1 MTFEP
6 ESLGQSRSDLAEAL
20 RRERKRAGLT
30 QTRLAQRCNMS
41 QTKISN
47 IEGGKLTPTIVDVEL
62 ILEALGTD
70 SPIGLKILALART
83 ANTEW
88 QDDWSSQRRGLD
100 KKQNELA
107 GLESIT
113 TEFRFFL
120 PTMIT
125 GLLATPDYV
134 RASLARNPSDISK
147 TVTKKLE
154 RQQILTNPAKFFTFL
169 LTEQAVRWPLASPVA
184 MAMQLDR
191 LASVSRIPN
200 VRLGIIPLRTVG
212 PLNETPLSVFT
223 VYDRRL
229 VQVET
234 HTGALILRDH
244 RDVDAYREEFN
255 RYEEY
260 ALFGDACRELLTEW
274 SMIFTRLRKY

>member
-20 RRERKRAGLT
+20 RSERKRAGLT

-47 IEGGKLTPTIVDVEL
+47 IEARKLTPTIVDVEL
-62 ILEALGTD
+62 IVDALGTD
-70 SPIGLKILALART
+70 GPEATKILGLART

-88 QDDWSSQRRGLD
+88 QDDWASQRRGLD
-100 KKQNELA
+100 KKQKDLA
-107 GLESIT
+107 QLEAVT

-134 RASLARNPSDISK
+134 RASLSRNPGDMSK
-147 TVTKKLE
+147 TIAKKLE
-154 RQQILTNPAKFFTFL
+154 RQQILTDLSKSFTFL
-169 LTEQAVRWPLASPVA
+169 LTEQAVRWPLASPLA
-184 MAMQLDR
+184 MAMQIDR
-191 LASVSRIPN
+191 LASVSRLPNIRMGVIP
-200 VRLGIIPLRTVG
+200 LGIIG
-212 PLNETPLSVFT
+212 PVAETPLSVFT
-223 VYDRRL
+223 LYDRRM

-244 RDVDAYREEFN
+244 RDVNAYRDDFE
-255 RYEEY
+255 RYEAHAVFDEELR
-260 ALFGDACRELLTEW
+260 ALLGEW
-274 SMIFTRLRKY
+274 ANGFTRQRK

>member
-20 RRERKRAGLT
+20 RSQRKRAGKT
-30 QTRLAQRCNMS
+30 QTWLARRCNMS

-47 IEGGKLTPTIVDVEL
+47 IEGGKLTPSLVDVEV
-62 ILEALGTD
+62 IIEALGTD
-70 SPIGLKILALART
+70 GPVASEILAVART

-88 QDDWSSQRRGLD
+88 QDHWSSRRRGLD

-107 GLESIT
+107 TLESLS

-120 PTMIT
+120 LSMIT
-125 GLLATPDYV
+125 GLLATPEYV
-134 RASLARNPSDISK
+134 RASIADVPGDQSK
-147 TVTKKLE
+147 TIAKKLE
-154 RQQILTNPAKFFTFL
+154 RQQVLYDSSKSFTFI
-169 LTEQAVRWPLASPVA
+169 LTEQAVRWPLLPPMA

-200 VRLGIIPLRTVG
+200 VQLGVIPLGGHIQER
-212 PLNETPLSVFT
+212 PLNTFT

-229 VQVET
+229 ATVET
-234 HTGALILRDH
+234 GTGALILRDH
-244 RDVDAYREEFN
+244 RDVTAYLRDFEA
-255 RYEEY
+255 YERF
-260 ALFGDACRELLTEW
+260 AIFGDDCRELLAEW
-274 SMIFTRLRKY
+274 SMNFARQR

>member
-6 ESLGQSRSDLAEAL
+6 ESLGQSRSGLAEAL
-20 RRERKRAGLT
+20 SNERKRAGLT
-30 QTRLAQRCNMS
+30 QTRLARLSNMS

-62 ILEALGTD
+62 ILEAIGTE
-70 SPIGLKILALART
+70 SPLATEILALART

-88 QDDWSSQRRGLD
+88 QDHWASRRRGLD

-107 GLESIT
+107 GLESVT

-125 GLLATPDYV
+125 GLLATPDYA
-134 RASLARNPSDISK
+134 RASLARNPGDMSK
-147 TVTKKLE
+147 TVAKKIE
-154 RQQILTNPAKFFTFL
+154 RQQVLTDPTKFFTFL
-169 LTEQAVRWPLASPVA
+169 LTEQAVRWPLAPPIA
-184 MAMQLDR
+184 MAMQIDR
-191 LASVSRIPN
+191 LISVSRIPN
-200 VRLGIIPLRTVG
+200 VRLCVIPLGTVG
-212 PLNETPLSVFT
+212 PVTETPLSVFT
-223 VYDRRL
+223 IYDRRL

-244 RDVDAYREEFN
+244 RDVTAYRDDFE
-255 RYEEY
+255 RYESY
-260 ALFGDACRELLTEW
+260 ALFGDECREQLAEW
-274 SMIFTRLRKY
+274 AYRFRS

>member
-6 ESLGQSRSDLAEAL
+6 ESLGQSRSDLAEAT
-20 RRERKRAGLT
+20 RSERKRAGFT
-30 QTRLAQRCNMS
+30 QTRLARLCRMS

-47 IEGGKLTPTIVDVEL
+47 IESGKLTPTIVDVEL
-62 ILEALGTD
+62 ILEAVGAD
-70 SPIGLKILALART
+70 SPVAANILSLART

-88 QDDWSSQRRGLD
+88 QDHWSSRRRGLD

-107 GLESIT
+107 RLEAVT

-134 RASLARNPSDISK
+134 RASLARNTGDMSK
-147 TVTKKLE
+147 TVAKKLE
-154 RQQILTNPAKFFTFL
+154 RQQILMDPSKYFTFL
-169 LTEQAVRWPLASPVA
+169 LTEQAVRWPLASPIA

-200 VRLGIIPLRTVG
+200 VRLGVIPLGMVG
-212 PLNETPLSVFT
+212 PIVETPLSVFT

-234 HTGALILRDH
+234 HTGALVLRDQ
-244 RDVDAYREEFN
+244 RDVTEYRDDFE
-255 RYEEY
+255 RYESY
-260 ALFGDACRELLTEW
+260 AIFGDECRELLSEW
-274 SMIFTRLRKY
+274 AMIFTRQRK

>member
-6 ESLGQSRSDLAEAL
+6 ERLGQSRSDLAEAL
-20 RRERKRAGLT
+20 RGQRKRAGKT
-30 QTRLAQRCNMS
+30 QTWLARRCNMS
-41 QTKISN
+41 QTKVSN
-47 IEGGKLTPTIVDVEL
+47 IESGKLTPSLVDVEL
-62 ILEALGTD
+62 ILEALGAD
-70 SPIGLKILALART
+70 NPISAEILSLART

-88 QDDWSSQRRGLD
+88 QDHWSSSRRGLD

-107 GLESIT
+107 RLEAVS

-134 RASLARNPSDISK
+134 RASLARNSGDMSK
-147 TVTKKLE
+147 TVAKKLE
-154 RQQILTNPAKFFTFL
+154 RQQILMDSAKFFTFL
-169 LTEQAVRWPLASPVA
+169 LTEQAVRWPLASPIA

-200 VRLGIIPLRTVG
+200 VRLGVIPLRMVG
-212 PLNETPLSVFT
+212 PVVETPLSVFT

-244 RDVDAYREEFN
+244 RDVSAYRDDFD
-255 RYEEY
+255 RYESY
-260 ALFGDACRELLTEW
+260 AVFGDECRELLTEW
-274 SMIFTRLRKY
+274 SMSFTRQRQ